1 MALEKTATQLT
12 EYEMFSEYQ
21 KTHDKK
27 LRDEL
32 LLHYLYIPEILSR
45 KFINRGIDY
54 DDIYQVA
61 VLGVLYAIER
71 FDPKRGVQFA
81 TYATPTVLGEIRRYF
96 RDMGNFIR
104 VPRKLHEIFYQ
115 AEQLR
120 FASGEK
126 EHTPQELSRLLN
138 ISEETLKKAYA
149 VGDAAFIRSLED
161 EAYADGQMNLA
172 STIGMEDNH
181 FIMIEDRDFIR
192 SCMRQLSQ
200 EEQEFIR
207 LRYYEELS
215 QEQIA
220 KKWNTS
226 QAKISRFEKKLLQ
239 KLNRYYH
246 HETDENA
253 K

>member
-1 MALEKTATQLT
+1 MALEKAATQFE
-12 EYEMFSEYQ
+12 EYEMFSEYR

-32 LLHYLYIPEILSR
+32 MLHYLYIPEILSR

-71 FDPKRGVQFA
+71 FDPDRGVQFA

-104 VPRKLHEIFYQ
+104 VPRRLHELFYQ
-115 AEQLR
+115 AERLR
-120 FASGEK
+120 RSSGEK
-126 EHTPQELSRLLN
+126 EHTLSELSRLLN

-161 EAYADGQMNLA
+161 EAYADGQLNLA
-172 STIGMEDNH
+172 STIGIEDNH

-192 SCMRQLSQ
+192 SCMQKLSQ
-200 EEQEFIR
+200 REQEFIR

-220 KKWNTS
+220 KKWSSS
-226 QAKISRFEKKLLQ
+226 QANVSRFEKKLLQ
-239 KLNRYYH
+239 KLNQYYYH
-246 HETDENA
+246 ENLE
-253 K
+253 KK